1 MNEFNDTGKKLRAN
15 KRVSN
20 YTAYSGYEVHPEP
33 RTQYQELNEKQ
44 RKMFEGFKQA
54 DERPENMPVKKFIN
68 EQQIQP
74 LEKMEDNYTKKLDK
88 INSNYANLDTNIN
101 TIMNNDETG
110 IRDKLMNDDKYKSYS
125 SVELEKSKNVSDIR
139 LDDTKALIEYNNSVF
154 NLGVVTATTLLVAG
168 IVVARE

>member
-125 SVELEKSKNVSDIR
+125 EKKFRPHFSFQTINFAR
-139 LDDTKALIEYNNSVF
+139 
-154 NLGVVTATTLLVAG
+154 
-168 IVVARE
+168 IVPVKSRPMTVIFPKPNQTFGGGFR